1 MLGVVENPG
10 LYDSDEALKR
20 VAGRYGKSDS
30 FEPTRVAIF
39 FGEPEEEVPDPYF
52 DGAGPR
58 RSGCNLCGSCMTGCR
73 FNAKNT
79 LDKNYLYLAEKNGV
93 KVVPGQK
100 VIRLQ
105 AMKGGEGSQGYMVI
119 VKGINTPL
127 KRREKITARGVIL
140 AGGVLGTVRLLLNMK
155 PRYMKGISDQVGAQ
169 IRTNNES
176 LILVHSKQKE
186 KDFSKGVAIGS
197 IFPPDKHTHLEAVR
211 YGSGSGFWKMLG
223 VPMTHGRTVIGRV
236 LKLIWKFITRPVPW
250 LSIYFSKNFA
260 KESVILLFM
269 QQIDS
274 TLRFR
279 RGFLIMRSVMSSGPA
294 PSAFMPLAR
303 ELAETASSEVDGTPF
318 VMTTEA
324 LTGTP
329 TTAHILGGC
338 VIGKD
343 PDEGVIDRDQRVF
356 GYENLYVCDGS
367 AISANPGVN
376 PALTITAMTERVM
389 SKIPHKK

>member
-1 MLGVVENPG
+1 
-10 LYDSDEALKR
+10 
-20 VAGRYGKSDS
+20 
-30 FEPTRVAIF
+30 
-39 FGEPEEEVPDPYF
+39 
-52 DGAGPR
+52 
-58 RSGCNLCGSCMTGCR
+58 MTGCR
-73 FNAKNT
+73 HNAKNT
-79 LDKNYLYLAEKNGV
+79 LDKNYLYLAEKNGAEV
-93 KVVPGQK
+93 LADKK

-105 AMKGGEGSQGYMVI
+105 SLEGAEGKPGYTVVMKGTG
-119 VKGINTPL
+119 NPL
-127 KRREKITARGVIL
+127 KRREKVTAGGVIL

-155 PRYMKGISDQVGAQ
+155 PRYMKGISNQVGAQ

-176 LILVHSKQKE
+176 LVLIHSKQKE

-197 IFPPDKHTHLEAVR
+197 IFPPDKDTHLEAVR

-223 VPMTHGRTVIGRV
+223 VPLTHGRTVVGRV
-236 LKLIWKFITRPVPW
+236 FKLILKLISSPVLW

-279 RGFLIMRSVMSSGPA
+279 RGLFNMRSVLSTGPA

-303 ELAETASSEVDGTPF
+303 ELAEAASREVEGTPF

-324 LTGTP
+324 ITGKP

-343 PDEGVIDRDQRVF
+343 SNVGVIDCDQRVF
-356 GYENLYVCDGS
+356 GYQNLYVCDGS

-389 SKIPHKK
+389 SKIPDKK